1 MWTRREILRAGGLG
15 AVGLSLPQ
23 LLFAQQQPGTDSI
36 STYADSCIVIY
47 LNGGPSHLD
56 MWDMKPNAPVEI
68 RGEFRPVST
77 TVPGVFLSEHLPRLA
92 GMMHRTT
99 LIRSMHHSVNNSHA
113 AAVYVALTG
122 HDRGEQ
128 GGGAKPT
135 DHPPP
140 GAVMAKL
147 RPAGG
152 NALPYVAMPYR
163 TQEGAGGPLQPG
175 FLAGFIGPQYD
186 PFWILE
192 DPNAPQFQVRNLDLP
207 EGVAADRLSE
217 RRSLLSLFDNGMPQA
232 VTNSLEAMNPFQQQA
247 FELLTSNS
255 ARQAFRIENEPSR
268 VRDSYG
274 RNIYGQSVLLAR
286 RLIEAGTRVVTVSW
300 APDANATWDTHG
312 GNFTKLRNILLPQL
326 DAACSSLLEDLA
338 QRGMLE
344 RTLVAVLGDFGRTP
358 RINNGA
364 GRDHWNSCYS
374 VMLAGGGIKAGHV
387 YGVSDST
394 GSRPLASPVS
404 PADIVATMYRMFGID
419 HRHVIHDA
427 LGRPHTVVVN
437 GSVVADLIK

>member
-1 MWTRREILRAGGLG
+1 
-15 AVGLSLPQ
+15 
-23 LLFAQQQPGTDSI
+23 
-36 STYADSCIVIY
+36 
-47 LNGGPSHLD
+47 
-56 MWDMKPNAPVEI
+56 VEI
-68 RGEFRPVST
+68 RGQFQPIST
-77 TVPGVFLSEHLPRLA
+77 TIPGVMLCEHLPRLA
-92 GMMHRTT
+92 RILHRTT

-128 GGGAKPT
+128 GGGAKST

-140 GAVMAKL
+140 GAVLARL
-147 RPAGG
+147 RPVGG

-207 EGVAADRLSE
+207 DGVAIDRLSE
-217 RRSLLSLFDNGMPQA
+217 RRGLLASFDQGMSQELITA
-232 VTNSLEAMNPFQQQA
+232 LEAMNPFQQQA
-247 FELLTSNS
+247 FELLTSNA
-255 ARQAFRIENEPSR
+255 ARQAFRIENEQAAI
-268 VRDSYG
+268 RDRYG

-286 RLIEAGTRVVTVSW
+286 RLIEAGTRFVTVSW

-312 GNFTKLRNILLPQL
+312 GNFTKLRDNLLPQL
-326 DAACSSLLEDLA
+326 DAACSSLIEDLD
-338 QRGMLE
+338 QRGLLE

-358 RINNGA
+358 RVNNNA
-364 GRDHWNSCYS
+364 GRDHWNSCYT

-387 YGVSDST
+387 HGASDSI
-394 GSRPLASPVS
+394 GARPLSSPVT
-404 PADIVATMYRMFGID
+404 PADIIATMYRLFGID
-419 HRHVIHDA
+419 HRHIIHDA
-427 LGRPHTVVVN
+427 LGRPHAVVVN
-437 GSVVADLIK
+437 GNVVPELLA